1 MINELINSIN
11 NMLIENFP
19 STKVY
24 LSKTEKD
31 FIRPSFFIRY
41 ITSRQKDLNRNSY
54 LNVITIKIIYF
65 PPLDELMNVDL
76 VSQNEVFDKMREIF
90 SSGYIKVLDRAA
102 KIRKLRG
109 RVKNTELHLKLK
121 IDFTQDRIFNTPE
134 SPKADKVKFNF

>member
-11 NMLIENFP
+11 NMLVEKFP
-19 STKVY
+19 NTKVY
-24 LSKTEKD
+24 VSKSEKD

-54 LNVITIKIIYF
+54 LNVITIKIIYY

-90 SSGYIKVLDRAA
+90 SSGYIKVSDRAA

-109 RVKNTELHLKLK
+109 RTKNTELHLKLK

>member
-1 MINELINSIN
+1 MINELVNSIN
-11 NMLIENFP
+11 NMLVENFP

-90 SSGYIKVLDRAA
+90 SSGYIRVLDRAA

-109 RVKNTELHLKLK
+109 RTKNTELHLKLK

>member
-1 MINELINSIN
+1 MINELVNSIN
-11 NMLIENFP
+11 NMLVENFS

>member
-1 MINELINSIN
+1 MINELVNSIN
-11 NMLIENFP
+11 NMLVENFP

-65 PPLDELMNVDL
+65 SPLDELMNVDL
-76 VSQNEVFDKMREIF
+76 VSQNEVFDRMREIF

>member
-1 MINELINSIN
+1 MINELVNSIN
-11 NMLIENFP
+11 NMLVENFP

-76 VSQNEVFDKMREIF
+76 VSQNEVFDRMREIF

>member
-1 MINELINSIN
+1 MINELVNSIN
-11 NMLIENFP
+11 NMLVENFP

>member
-11 NMLIENFP
+11 NMLVENFP

-76 VSQNEVFDKMREIF
+76 VSQNEVFDRMREIF

-134 SPKADKVKFNF
+134 SPKAEKVKFNF